1 MFYYVLHDKM
11 AKRYYYYV
19 SYVGIGSIFGSSV
32 FDTDIEI
39 NHLNVGEILLHV
51 TKALEKKNNIKQ
63 IVILN
68 FQKLR

>member
-11 AKRYYYYV
+11 VKRYYYYV